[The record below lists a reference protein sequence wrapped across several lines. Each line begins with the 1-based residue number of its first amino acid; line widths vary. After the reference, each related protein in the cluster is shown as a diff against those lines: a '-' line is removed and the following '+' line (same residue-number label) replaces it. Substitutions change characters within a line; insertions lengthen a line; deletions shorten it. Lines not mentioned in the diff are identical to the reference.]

1 MQVDGS
7 SSANTN
13 PCLSTELQWA
23 AGGLNL
29 YTYLTYTTSTINQPG
44 CNGDTSCNAGFQAGV
59 HAYNAADEAG
69 AGSTATPWWLDVEN
83 NAAIGLPWSGSTAE
97 NALFVQGA
105 LNALHETEGIADVG
119 IYASPGVWNT
129 IVGNYA
135 PSVPYWM
142 ADYLSSPSG
151 PGSCADYSNWV
162 NNHGAHLPGPPQI
175 VQYNSAQ
182 YDDDYAC

>member
-1 MQVDGS
+1 MVARRREQRGHRP
-7 SSANTN
+7 A
-13 PCLSTELQWA
+13 
-23 AGGLNL
+23 
-29 YTYLTYTTSTINQPG
+29 
-44 CNGDTSCNAGFQAGV
+44 
-59 HAYNAADEAG
+59 
-69 AGSTATPWWLDVEN
+69 
-83 NAAIGLPWSGSTAE
+83 WSGNTAE

-162 NNHGAHLPGPPQI
+162 NNHGAHLPSPPADRA
-175 VQYNSAQ
+175 VQQRAQ
-182 YDDDYAC
+182 YDEDYAC